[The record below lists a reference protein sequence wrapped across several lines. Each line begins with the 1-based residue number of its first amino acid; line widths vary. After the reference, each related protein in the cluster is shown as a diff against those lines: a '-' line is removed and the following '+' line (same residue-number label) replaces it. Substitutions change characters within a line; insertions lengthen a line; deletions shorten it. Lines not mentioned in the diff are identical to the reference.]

1 MSKKKRQ
8 LKIGRFILFLIFFT
22 GIVYGAV
29 QAGYRVYSVVSN
41 LNWNTNGPHNSP
53 NISITNREFS
63 ENENDYTYV
72 TMLPEDISKG
82 SLILVNNEYLYP
94 LVDQTECVSLF
105 DYKSL
110 NYNVKDTLVT
120 VSKTII
126 DPLNRMLDD
135 FYKSTGLKTVNVVS
149 GFRTYE
155 FQESL
160 YLDEVKQKGE
170 AEAKRWVAR
179 PGGSE
184 HHTGLAVDFSLF
196 FNNGTSATYDGK
208 GDYRKINDNAHKYG
222 FVMRYDRQKENLTGI
237 AHEPWHFRYVG
248 IPHSY
253 IMVEKDFCLEEYID
267 YLRGFEYGKNYLI
280 VTYEDRE
287 YEIYFTTETR
297 VPVPKDLPYDISGN
311 NVDGFIV
318 TVYR

>member
-82 SLILVNNEYLYP
+82 SLILVNNEYMYP

-160 YLDEVKQKGE
+160 YLDEVKQKGKRKPNAGWQDP
-170 AEAKRWVAR
+170 AEASTIPDLRWTFHYSSTTVPAQ
-179 PGGSE
+179 PM
-184 HHTGLAVDFSLF
+184 TA
-196 FNNGTSATYDGK
+196 
-208 GDYRKINDNAHKYG
+208 
-222 FVMRYDRQKENLTGI
+222 KEI
-237 AHEPWHFRYVG
+237 
-248 IPHSY
+248 
-253 IMVEKDFCLEEYID
+253 
-267 YLRGFEYGKNYLI
+267 
-280 VTYEDRE
+280 
-287 YEIYFTTETR
+287 TER
-297 VPVPKDLPYDISGN
+297 
-311 NVDGFIV
+311 
-318 TVYR
+318 